1 MTSELNNTQVKS
13 REEFHKSREEQK
25 NTEKEPKKKRERKIR
40 IRLIPIW
47 VRILLVIV
55 LFAASIIIGVVVGY
69 GVIGDGKPSDALKKS
84 TWQHVI
90 DIVNKDVE
98 K

>member
-13 REEFHKSREEQK
+13 REEIRKARDEEK
-25 NTEKEPKKKRERKIR
+25 NTGKEPKKKREGKLR

-47 VRILLVIV
+47 IRLLLVVV
-55 LFAASIIIGVVVGY
+55 LFAASVMIGVVVGY
-69 GVIGDGKPSDALKKS
+69 GVIGDGDPGDALKKE
-84 TWQHVI
+84 TWQHII
-90 DIVNKDVE
+90 DLVNKDAE

>member
-13 REEFHKSREEQK
+13 REEFRKARDEEK

-47 VRILLVIV
+47 IRLLLVVV
-55 LFAASIIIGVVVGY
+55 LFAASVIIGVVVGY
-69 GVIGDGKPSDALKKS
+69 GVIGNGDPGDALKKE
-84 TWQHVI
+84 TWQHIV
-90 DIVNKDVE
+90 DLVNKDA
-98 K
+98 KK